1 MSLQS
6 DLESQLAALETK
18 IAAAIT
24 AAGPSWAVG
33 QVRFEQNSYL
43 KTLLEAKESLL
54 KQLRSIPT
62 EHVSNANDA
71 VGKLG
76 HDSTEYLGDEF

>member
-1 MSLQS
+1 MSIQS

-24 AAGPSWAVG
+24 AAGPSWGVG

-43 KTLLEAKESLL
+43 KTLFEAKESIL
-54 KQLRSIPT
+54 KQLRSIPS
-62 EHVSNANDA
+62 EAIDNAQDNTSR
-71 VGKLG
+71 LG
-76 HDSTEYLGDEF
+76 HDSTEYVGDTD